1 MVVEQ
6 LKNNV
11 YFEMSHAQP
20 WGKAQLECAV
30 EALGAEHILFGSSYP
45 VRPVW
50 LLEGA
55 AFVNALDITDGEK
68 ELILHK
74 NAERLYHL

>member
-1 MVVEQ
+1 MSFASLTYLVFLPVV
-6 LKNNV
+6 
-11 YFEMSHAQP
+11 
-20 WGKAQLECAV
+20 
-30 EALGAEHILFGSSYP
+30 ALVSRLLP
-45 VRPVW
+45 QKVRPVW

-55 AFVNALDITDGEK
+55 AFVNALDITDEEK